1 MNGLAMFATFAI
13 TFEKVFLYFYISTTF
28 IKYMANMAN
37 MANMAEV
44 LLPREIIGVA
54 VATTR
59 GRSWQTWQ
67 DQTPIKVLR

>member
-28 IKYMANMAN
+28 IKYMANMA
-37 MANMAEV
+37 EV

-67 DQTPIKVLR
+67 DQTPI

>member
-28 IKYMANMAN
+28 IKYMAN

>member
-1 MNGLAMFATFAI
+1 
-13 TFEKVFLYFYISTTF
+13 
-28 IKYMANMAN
+28 

-54 VATTR
+54 AATTR

-67 DQTPIKVLR
+67 DQTPIKVIR

>member
-1 MNGLAMFATFAI
+1 MITTFAI
-13 TFEKVFLYFYISTTF
+13 TFGKVFLYFYISTTF
-28 IKYMANMAN
+28 IKYMANMA
-37 MANMAEV
+37 EV

-54 VATTR
+54 FATTR

>member
-13 TFEKVFLYFYISTTF
+13 TFEKVFLYSYISTTF
-28 IKYMANMAN
+28 IKY

-54 VATTR
+54 AATTR

-67 DQTPIKVLR
+67 DQTHI